1 MRSKI
6 NVNIDSELLELVTS
20 CCDSDLDSII
30 QDALAQFLGIRQ
42 IWVKS
47 DTLESLSISEN
58 KSEDNKPQNIY
69 DNKHDN
75 AVPIEIFTNPG
86 KKKNESRFRR
96 KPKYVLKIW
105 DNIEKYVDKVFTP
118 EEYFEAALKGGI
130 NYKESAKKAT
140 ILEHLNILEEA
151 HKIIILSFNPRTYRK
166 IDTEKDNIQEI
177 EDDDSEP
184 GKDKDNKQEIEDED
198 NKSDKSDNKSD
209 KSDDDKE
216 PEEKIGEIIDHGKD
230 VQSRE
235 RRVEREIFA

>member
-47 DTLESLSISEN
+47 DTLEPVSIPEN
-58 KSEDNKPQNIY
+58 KSEDNKPDIIH

-75 AVPIEIFTNPG
+75 VMVPIKILTTPE

-105 DNIEKYVDKVFTP
+105 DNIEKHVGMVFTP
-118 EEYFEAALKGGI
+118 DEYFEAALKGGI

-151 HKIIILSFNPRTYRK
+151 GKIIILSFSPRTYRK
-166 IDTEKDNIQEI
+166 IDKEKDNIQEI
-177 EDDDSEP
+177 EDDDTEP
-184 GKDKDNKQEIEDED
+184 KTGPITEKDEKKEIEDD
-198 NKSDKSDNKSD
+198 NKKPDSEDG
-209 KSDDDKE
+209 KE

-235 RRVEREIFA
+235 RRVEREMFA